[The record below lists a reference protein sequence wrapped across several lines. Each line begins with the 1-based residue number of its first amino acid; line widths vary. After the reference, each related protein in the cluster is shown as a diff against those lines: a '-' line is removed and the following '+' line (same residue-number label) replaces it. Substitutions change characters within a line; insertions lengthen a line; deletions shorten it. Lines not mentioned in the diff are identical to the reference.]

1 MTDLEAIERRVS
13 RRAYRPEP
21 LEPEQVQA
29 LELLARQCSR
39 DAELNIRLV
48 QDDPAAFRSLRR
60 SYGMFSGVR
69 HYFAMAGSSADLC
82 LNEKVGYYGE
92 KLVLEATKLGLGTCW
107 VGGTFDRKRC
117 AVQPAAGEELVCL
130 IVTGKPATGEA
141 AGKERLV
148 YRLAHRSTKP
158 VEQMYEAAS
167 QPPEWFLEG
176 MWAVQK
182 APSALNRQPV
192 RFTWANGEATAQ
204 VPDYAT
210 HQSIDLGI
218 AKLHFEL
225 AAERGQWGVGNGAA
239 FRR

>member
-13 RRAYRPEP
+13 RRAYLPEP

-130 IVTGKPATGEA
+130 IVAGKPATGEA
-141 AGKERLV
+141 AGKERA
-148 YRLAHRSTKP
+148 R
-158 VEQMYEAAS
+158 
-167 QPPEWFLEG
+167 
-176 MWAVQK
+176 
-182 APSALNRQPV
+182 APLDQ
-192 RFTWANGEATAQ
+192 TG
-204 VPDYAT
+204 
-210 HQSIDLGI
+210 
-218 AKLHFEL
+218 
-225 AAERGQWGVGNGAA
+225 GADV
-239 FRR
+239 